1 MGGVECLTASKRRW
15 AMLCIL
21 LGLGLSSLGS
31 AIANIAL
38 PNISR
43 SFASSDA
50 ATVWV
55 VNAYQLSATVC
66 LFARCKSGQITR
78 SEERVYAAG
87 LAIFVLASLG
97 CAFAPTLPMLVSA
110 RLIQGAGA
118 AGVAVTGVAFVR
130 VIYPHRMVSK
140 GVAFVALAVA
150 IPGALGP
157 TIAATI
163 LAVAKWPWL
172 FLVNVPFGLA
182 VPLFIAAAPPDL
194 RVARP
199 LDLTGTALNALAFGL
214 FVVGVGTLGIG
225 DGRIATGE
233 IVAGLVCFSLLVR
246 QQLQHPMPMLPFDLF
261 RIPLFTLSVWTSVC
275 SFITAVTAPV
285 AGRLTIRRRLCA
297 ADKHSFRQAPAELGV
312 WESAIS
318 VASKNWK
325 MKSGLLLFIRH
336 PGGVTLTNAG
346 NKFLNTLA
354 RQIGRIEYALKD
366 AGATGHGEVGVVQIG
381 IFSSLTSGFLADLLQ
396 CYQARNPFVVLQ
408 LRRGWSSRARCRRP
422 ASSARMPHFSRANLP
437 PTAARLLVG
446 RAGFCCPPALIAGCC
461 RRASSPA
468 RRCSPASASAS
479 RCSGAMTIR
488 KCRSITSVDGPASD
502 LMSSVFPTAR
512 NRPSRTATAF
522 ATLNSASAVM
532 NVPLMKIAW
541 G

>member
-66 LFARCKSGQITR
+66 LLPVASLAESLGLK
-78 SEERVYAAG
+78 RVYAAG

-140 GVAFVALAVA
+140 GVALVALAVA

-182 VPLFIAAAPPDL
+182 VPLFIAAAPPDV

-312 WESAIS
+312 WELAIS
-318 VASKNWK
+318 VASESWK
-325 MKSGLLLFIRH
+325 MKLGLLCLY
-336 PGGVTLTNAG
+336 VTPVA
-346 NKFLNTLA
+346 
-354 RQIGRIEYALKD
+354 
-366 AGATGHGEVGVVQIG
+366 
-381 IFSSLTSGFLADLLQ
+381 
-396 CYQARNPFVVLQ
+396 
-408 LRRGWSSRARCRRP
+408 
-422 ASSARMPHFSRANLP
+422 
-437 PTAARLLVG
+437 
-446 RAGFCCPPALIAGCC
+446 
-461 RRASSPA
+461 
-468 RRCSPASASAS
+468 
-479 RCSGAMTIR
+479 
-488 KCRSITSVDGPASD
+488 
-502 LMSSVFPTAR
+502 
-512 NRPSRTATAF
+512 
-522 ATLNSASAVM
+522 
-532 NVPLMKIAW
+532 
-541 G
+541 